1 MTHTTRETPLKFSAG
16 ILEMPA
22 ANKKAKVLT
31 EEEHYKLV
39 DAKLAA
45 LMNAIPEP
53 PKKPVVRRVASPQT
67 TDESEDE
74 APAQAPPKAATWS
87 QRVSAFYKE
96 QKSKDPAYTYKQA
109 LQEMKGK

>member
-1 MTHTTRETPLKFSAG
+1 
-16 ILEMPA
+16 MPA
-22 ANKKAKVLT
+22 AKQVKVLT

-53 PKKPVVRRVASPQT
+53 PPKKPLVRRVASPQT
-67 TDESEDE
+67 TDESETV
-74 APAQAPPKAATWS
+74 PPPKAAAWS
-87 QRVSAFYKE
+87 QRVSVFYKE
-96 QKSKDPAYTYKQA
+96 QRSKNSAYTYKQA

>member
-1 MTHTTRETPLKFSAG
+1 
-16 ILEMPA
+16 MPA
-22 ANKKAKVLT
+22 AKQVKVLT

-53 PKKPVVRRVASPQT
+53 PPKKPLVRRVASPQT
-67 TDESEDE
+67 TTDESETV
-74 APAQAPPKAATWS
+74 PPPKAATWS
-87 QRVSAFYKE
+87 QRVSVFYKE
-96 QKSKDPAYTYKQA
+96 QRAKNPAYTYKQA

>member
-1 MTHTTRETPLKFSAG
+1 
-16 ILEMPA
+16 MPA
-22 ANKKAKVLT
+22 AKQVKVLT

-53 PKKPVVRRVASPQT
+53 PPKKPLVRRVASPQT
-67 TDESEDE
+67 TTDESEED
-74 APAQAPPKAATWS
+74 APAPAPPKAATWS
-87 QRVSAFYKE
+87 QRVSVFYKE
-96 QKSKDPAYTYKQA
+96 QRAKNPAYTYKQA

>member
-1 MTHTTRETPLKFSAG
+1 
-16 ILEMPA
+16 MPA
-22 ANKKAKVLT
+22 AKQVKVLT

-53 PKKPVVRRVASPQT
+53 PKKTLVRRVASPQT
-67 TDESEDE
+67 TTDESEED
-74 APAQAPPKAATWS
+74 APAPAPAPAKAATWS
-87 QRVSAFYKE
+87 QRVSVFYKE
-96 QKSKDPAYTYKQA
+96 QRAKNPAYTYKQA